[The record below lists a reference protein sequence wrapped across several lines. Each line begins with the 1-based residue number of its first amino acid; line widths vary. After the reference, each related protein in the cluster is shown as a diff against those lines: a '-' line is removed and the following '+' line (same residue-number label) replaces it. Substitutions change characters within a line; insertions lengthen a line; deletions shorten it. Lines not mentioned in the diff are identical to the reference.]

1 MPDRRD
7 FIFSAILHLLVVLS
21 FFLELPSLFQRPIAE
36 ETPIAVQL
44 VNLGPKTLATQ
55 RTLTPPVA
63 QKPLDV
69 AAPPLQKPVP
79 PTPPQVQPA
88 PPPPAPPPPEPKP
101 AETKPPEPK
110 QALVKPEEK
119 PTPPTPP
126 TPPKPKQ
133 PDVSVDALLKNLAN
147 KKLPPVP
154 DQQASAKPQQSSQP
168 IAPLGSTLSTSEI
181 DLVKQ
186 QIEACWNV
194 PAGARDAQ
202 NLQPEFRVNMNAD
215 GTVRAAT
222 LLNTQNDPFF
232 RAAADS
238 ARRALLNPN
247 CQPLKLPP
255 DKYSQWQSF
264 TITFD
269 PKDIQ

>member
-7 FIFSAILHLLVVLS
+7 FIYSALFHLLVVLS
-21 FFLELPSLFQRPIAE
+21 FFLGLPSLFQRPIEE

-55 RTLTPPVA
+55 RTLTPSVP

-69 AAPPLQKPVP
+69 TTPPLLKSS
-79 PTPPQVQPA
+79 PPQAQPA

-110 QALVKPEEK
+110 QAVVKPEEK
-119 PTPPTPP
+119 PTPPMPP
-126 TPPKPKQ
+126 TPPKQKQ
-133 PDVSVDALLKNLAN
+133 PEVSVDALLKNLAN
-147 KKLPPVP
+147 KKLPPVAN
-154 DQQASAKPQQSSQP
+154 QQASAKPQDSAQP
-168 IAPLGSTLSTSEI
+168 VAPLGSQLSTSEI

-215 GTVRAAT
+215 GTVLAAT
-222 LLNTQNDPFF
+222 LLNSQNDPFF

-238 ARRALLNPN
+238 ARRALLNPT

-255 DKYSQWQSF
+255 DKYSQWQTF